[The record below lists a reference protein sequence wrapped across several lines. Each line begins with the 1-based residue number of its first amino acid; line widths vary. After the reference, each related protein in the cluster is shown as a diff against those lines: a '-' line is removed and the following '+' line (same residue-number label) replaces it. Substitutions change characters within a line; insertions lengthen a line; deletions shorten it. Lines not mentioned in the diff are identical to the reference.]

1 MPPRFA
7 LRRPSSLRFLRDFG
21 SLDQDLLPGM
31 LARTCGEGGMC
42 RLLRKAATAAAAV
55 AGSARAPPL
64 ERSLRTLAGSSS
76 GGVSEAAP
84 IFGAVSLLRA
94 WAMEASRRRMS
105 SAVETTDDSL
115 LSHWPLQEE
124 TTLFEKVTIGKSP
137 ARHSEEE
144 VFVDSFDEEESPVL
158 SEKKKKKQRPGK
170 SDVDELAIDSLGL
183 SAEVVDALAK
193 RGITRLFPIQVLHL
207 LPWH

>member
-1 MPPRFA
+1 
-7 LRRPSSLRFLRDFG
+7 
-21 SLDQDLLPGM
+21 
-31 LARTCGEGGMC
+31 
-42 RLLRKAATAAAAV
+42 
-55 AGSARAPPL
+55 
-64 ERSLRTLAGSSS
+64 
-76 GGVSEAAP
+76 
-84 IFGAVSLLRA
+84 
-94 WAMEASRRRMS
+94 MS

>member
-1 MPPRFA
+1 
-7 LRRPSSLRFLRDFG
+7 LRDFG

-31 LARTCGEGGMC
+31 LARTCGEGGMR
-42 RLLRKAATAAAAV
+42 RLLRKAATAADAV

-76 GGVSEAAP
+76 GCVSGAAP

-94 WAMEASRRRMS
+94 WATEASRRRMS

-137 ARHSEEE
+137 VRQSEEE
-144 VFVDSFDEEESPVL
+144 VFVDSLEEEDSPVL
-158 SEKKKKKQRPGK
+158 SEKKKKQRPGK
-170 SDVDELAIDSLGL
+170 SEVDELAIDSLGL

-193 RGITRLFPIQVLHL
+193 RGITRLFPIQVLYP

>member
-1 MPPRFA
+1 
-7 LRRPSSLRFLRDFG
+7 LRDFG

-31 LARTCGEGGMC
+31 LARTCGEGGMR
-42 RLLRKAATAAAAV
+42 RLLHKAATAAAAV

-76 GGVSEAAP
+76 GGVSGAAP

-94 WAMEASRRRMS
+94 WAMEASCRRMS

-124 TTLFEKVTIGKSP
+124 TTLFEKVTIGKGP

-144 VFVDSFDEEESPVL
+144 VFVDSFEEESPVL
-158 SEKKKKKQRPGK
+158 SEKKKKQRPGK

-193 RGITRLFPIQVLHL
+193 RGITRLFPIQVLYL